1 MKLLIMAGGT
11 GARLW
16 PLSRIYFPKQF
27 TKFQI
32 LGNSTFQQ
40 TVEKALTYFKSED
53 VFIVTNNEYKYFISG
68 QLKEIGVNIPKEN
81 IIFEADFKN
90 TFHAATMGVYRISE
104 KLVEDED
111 ILIVPSNNLVDNLNN
126 VVALEDIARCK
137 RLVKK
142 NFVLFGVVSSSP
154 VAGYGYIKE
163 SENDEIDKYI
173 EKVDAF
179 EAEKCIQEGYICNSG
194 VILVK
199 ASVYRETVK
208 ELYPELHEL
217 FNKGDYENAYKYPM
231 TATIE
236 HGLIEKISNIS
247 AVRVK
252 PEWLNINEFSCFFG
266 RYEETT
272 DKDNNIYFNDNTIFL
287 DSNNNMVYAETDKAI
302 GCIGVNNLVV
312 MDQPDALLICDRR
325 DVSKVRLITE
335 KLRERGDKRAE
346 YHTTVYRPWGSY
358 TVLEDLQGYKIKRIT
373 VFSGKKLSYQLHH
386 KRSEHWVV
394 VKGTATVIKDGV
406 EHIVKA
412 GESIFISIEEKHR
425 LENREK
431 EILEV
436 IEVQI
441 GSYLE
446 EDDIVRFEDDYGRGN
461 GK

>member
-27 TKFQI
+27 VKFQVV
-32 LGNSTFQQ
+32 GNSTFQQ

-53 VFIVTNNEYKYFISG
+53 VFIVTNNEYKYFVYG
-68 QLKEIGVNIPKEN
+68 QLKEIGISIPKEN

-90 TFHAATMGVYRISE
+90 TFHAATMGIYYMSSR
-104 KLVEDED
+104 LHDDED

-126 VVALEDIARCK
+126 VIALEDIAKCK

-142 NFVLFGVVSSSP
+142 NFVLFGVASTGP

-163 SENDEIDKYI
+163 GENDEIENYI
-173 EKVDAF
+173 EKVDAV
-179 EAEKCIQEGYICNSG
+179 EAGKCIQGGYLCNSG
-194 VILVK
+194 VVLVR
-199 ASVYRETVK
+199 SNVYKDAVK
-208 ELYPELHEL
+208 RLYPELHEL
-217 FNKGDYENAYKYPM
+217 FETGDYAGAYNYPM
-231 TATIE
+231 TVTIE
-236 HGLIEKISNIS
+236 HGLIEKIKNIS
-247 AVRVK
+247 AVKVK

-266 RYEETT
+266 KYEETT
-272 DKDNNIYFNDNTIFL
+272 DKDNNIYFNDSTIFL
-287 DSNNNMVYAETDKAI
+287 DSNNNMIYAETDKAI

-325 DVSKVRLITE
+325 DVGKVRLITE
-335 KLRERGDKRAE
+335 KLRESGDKRAE

-373 VFSGKKLSYQLHH
+373 VFPGKKLSYQLHH

-394 VKGTATVIKDGV
+394 VSGVATVVKEGI
-406 EHIVKA
+406 EHQVKA

-431 EILEV
+431 EKLEV